1 MSIKDKDS
9 VDPKHGV
16 NPVGVVT
23 PSYDDEEKFEKE
35 LGYSTE
41 GPTTASDDD
50 LALKQATELAVGDI
64 PYLPGFES

>member
-9 VDPKHGV
+9 VDPQHGV

-23 PSYDDEEKFEKE
+23 PSYVDEEKFEKE

-41 GPTTASDDD
+41 GPTTASYDD
-50 LALKQATELAVGDI
+50 LAIKQATELAVGSP
-64 PYLPGFES
+64 PYLYGFRR